1 MTSAA
6 RAVLAAV
13 FGTAARIR
21 RGRPLH
27 PVGLLFDAAL
37 HLNGAA
43 SLWGAAFLDEAME
56 LRGIARLSRSAGLP
70 YPSPDVLGLAV
81 RWRQPALPGSDG
93 PKGTGKPGKAG
104 VAENAASGA
113 EAAPGVTAELL
124 LATTGRTVPG
134 RRLLRLAVRWAPG
147 LYGSLLPY
155 GADGADG
162 GRVLLGAVA
171 RRSWA
176 SPARLGALARVA
188 AARPLVFDLVVAS
201 PAGPWE
207 RFGVLELT
215 GPART
220 DADEPVRFDPLRH
233 PIPGLEPAG
242 WIQRVR
248 EGAYAAAQRVPDAEA
263 APPPSPAL
271 SRRASRQAAPLP

>member
-37 HLNGAA
+37 HLHGAP

-81 RWRQPALPGSDG
+81 RWPHPSPDG
-93 PKGTGKPGKAG
+93 TAAAEDRAGAEGTGRGAT
-104 VAENAASGA
+104 AASDA
-113 EAAPGVTAELL
+113 EAAPGATAELL

-134 RRLLRLAVRWAPG
+134 RRLLRPAVRWAPG

-155 GADGADG
+155 GAG
-162 GRVLLGAVA
+162 GDRVLLGAVA

-201 PAGPWE
+201 PTGPWE

-215 GPART
+215 GPAHT

-263 APPPSPAL
+263 AGL
-271 SRRASRQAAPLP
+271 SGRRARSV